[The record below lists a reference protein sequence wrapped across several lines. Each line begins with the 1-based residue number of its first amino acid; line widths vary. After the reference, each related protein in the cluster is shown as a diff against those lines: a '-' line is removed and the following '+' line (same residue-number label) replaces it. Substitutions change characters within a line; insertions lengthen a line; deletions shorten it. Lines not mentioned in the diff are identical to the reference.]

1 MSRRHVFITRH
12 GETDWNAEGRWQGHT
27 DIPLNDNGRAQARGV
42 AQALRSAGLAAIVSS
57 DLQRAHETAKII
69 GLELGV
75 PVAYTDPD
83 LRERM
88 FGVFEGLTR
97 ADCERLH
104 PEAWRAWLEEQKPAE
119 GVELPERVAARVA
132 SAIGRAVDRYGREDA
147 PVLLVSHGG
156 ALRQAVRL
164 ATGIH
169 PAPIANGAIW
179 RIEWDRGIVGAAPVP
194 PP

>member
-1 MSRRHVFITRH
+1 V
-12 GETDWNAEGRWQGHT
+12 
-27 DIPLNDNGRAQARGV
+27 AR
-42 AQALRSAGLAAIVSS
+42 ALRDARLPAVVSS
-57 DLQRAHETAKII
+57 DLQRAHETARII
-69 GLELGV
+69 AAELGV

-97 ADCERLH
+97 GECERLH
-104 PEAWRAWLEEQKPAE
+104 PEAWRAWIEEQKPAT
-119 GVELPERVAARVA
+119 GVELPESVAARVA
-132 SAIGRAVDRYGREDA
+132 AAVGRAVDRFEPSGG

-164 ATGIH
+164 ATGQQ

-179 RIEWDRGIVGAAPVP
+179 RIAWDGRIVAAEPVP
-194 PP
+194 AAS